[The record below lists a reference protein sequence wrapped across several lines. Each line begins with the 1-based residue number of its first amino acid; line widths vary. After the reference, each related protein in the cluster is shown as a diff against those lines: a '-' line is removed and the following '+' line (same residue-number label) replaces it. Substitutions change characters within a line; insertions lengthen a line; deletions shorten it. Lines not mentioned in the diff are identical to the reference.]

1 MTDQIKA
8 ALQDAAQAAVSTAI
22 AVYLGMGIG
31 IFDLTG
37 EGVKAIAASA
47 IGAALVVVQRWLD
60 KKNKRYGLTK

>member
-1 MTDQIKA
+1 MTDQIEA

-37 EGVKAIAASA
+37 EGAKAIAASA